1 MILVKV
7 SSPEDPFRKQHLQV
21 VVVGMQVLAVLLNKC
36 LQKYG
41 YFDDRHPQMMLKNVI
56 IMMILAMTMM

>member
-7 SSPEDPFRKQHLQV
+7 SSPEDPFKKQHLQV

-36 LQKYG
+36 LQTYG
-41 YFDDRHPQMMLKNVI
+41 YFDD
-56 IMMILAMTMM
+56 LAMKSILR